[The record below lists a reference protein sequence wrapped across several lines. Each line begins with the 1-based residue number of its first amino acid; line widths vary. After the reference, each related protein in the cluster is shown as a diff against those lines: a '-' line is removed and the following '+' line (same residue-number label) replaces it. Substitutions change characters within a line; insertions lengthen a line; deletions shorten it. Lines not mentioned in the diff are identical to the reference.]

1 VNALESLLAE
11 AATRRLGGAG
21 KVTALTLG
29 AEDVAV
35 TVELDGQPAP
45 VSFQAEGL
53 RWSVVGADF
62 RVTFTAARCSLPSQP
77 CSPPRPLPS
86 PPAGRAGRC
95 ASSTPSPQA
104 PRSMSSRG

>member
-1 VNALESLLAE
+1 VNALESLIAE

-45 VSFQAEGL
+45 VSFRAERQGGDL
-53 RWSVVGADF
+53 ARAAS
-62 RVTFTAARCSLPSQP
+62 AARAR
-77 CSPPRPLPS
+77 SPP
-86 PPAGRAGRC
+86 
-95 ASSTPSPQA
+95 
-104 PRSMSSRG
+104 